1 MSRTRRK
8 PSPFKRSGKLP
19 NISTLYVAELFKGI
33 ESTEL
38 ELFFDDVELQTCP
51 AGTMVFTPEDSTERL
66 YILKQGRVDL
76 FLVTASGKRLVTRQ
90 ILPGSVFGIMGLLG
104 QTMQGSFA
112 EATEDSSICV
122 ITREDVLAL
131 LKHWPGL
138 ALRLLKIVGDR
149 LRLLENRF
157 LEVTYSPVSVR
168 LAHFL
173 LINADSASGMLSNL
187 THEEIGD
194 MVGAV
199 RQTVT
204 ETLSVMRNQGL
215 ILTEPKQIR
224 IIDRHGIEEIARG
237 SGR

>member
-1 MSRTRRK
+1 LKRT
-8 PSPFKRSGKLP
+8 GKLP
-19 NISTLYVAELFKGI
+19 NISTLYAAELFKGI

-38 ELFFDDVELQTCP
+38 ELALDDVELQTCP

-104 QTMQGSFA
+104 RTMQGSFA
-112 EATEDSSICV
+112 EATEDSTICV

-131 LKHWPGL
+131 IKRWPGL
-138 ALRLLKIVGDR
+138 ALRLLEIVGDR
-149 LRLLENRF
+149 LRLLEDRF
-157 LEVTYSPVSVR
+157 LEITYSPVSMR

-173 LINADSASGMLSNL
+173 LINADSASGVLSNL

-194 MVGAV
+194 MIGAV

-224 IIDRHGIEEIARG
+224 IIDRQGIEGIARG